1 MNMEEIWYTL
11 TGSIDANGV
20 NQLLVWL
27 GSQIYSQPVKRLKLL
42 LSSGGGDM
50 DSAIRAYAF
59 LKALPVE
66 VTTIGFSQVD
76 SAAVII
82 FLAGK
87 KRQAVKGCRF
97 LLHEGTFTFF
107 NPTAT
112 MSVHKETLA
121 ILSELLKRN
130 IEIIGEETGKSKDEV
145 AKALQESTILTTADA
160 KKFGLVQEIIEKLPL
175 TRQTT

>member
-1 MNMEEIWYTL
+1 MEEIWYML
-11 TGSIDANGV
+11 TGAIDAKTV
-20 NQLLVWL
+20 NDFLVWVN
-27 GSQIYSQPVKRLKLL
+27 GQIYSQPIKRLKVL

-59 LKALPVE
+59 LKALPIE
-66 VTTIGFSQVD
+66 VTTVGFSQVD
-76 SAAVII
+76 SAANII
-82 FLAGK
+82 FLAGT

-130 IEIIGEETGKSKDEV
+130 IEIIADETGKSKDEV
-145 AKALQESTILTTADA
+145 AKALQESTILTTAEA
-160 KKFGLVQEIIEKLPL
+160 KKFGLVHEIIEKLPL
-175 TRQTT
+175 TRQTQ